1 MASCSEGSSAR
12 AVTVAMPS
20 NASQSIP
27 SWKTSGDP
35 ANMPATL
42 RMSLTKAQE
51 EAWDYVNGSLVLARR
66 LQERVIGSGP
76 GHVQILA

>member
-1 MASCSEGSSAR
+1 
-12 AVTVAMPS
+12 
-20 NASQSIP
+20 
-27 SWKTSGDP
+27 
-35 ANMPATL
+35 MPATL